1 MKKFISVLLCVCI
14 ICGLSLTA
22 FASGSSTTPLY
33 PYGNYTYISNWKNL
47 TTSSAAYFDAVIGS
61 FRSLVTALN
70 NIYLSVD
77 GLEADVSSIKT
88 DTASIKTAVTTYL
101 VSINKS
107 LLDAKADLATMDSSL
122 VNIDKNTK
130 DVSTN
135 VNTVKTDVST
145 IKTNQSLA
153 YTALLDIKSLQS
165 TLNDTVST
173 AKNQDSIISRLD
185 SLFRT
190 VVMDDQR
197 LYDALFNSFDFY
209 SPAIELSSDGK
220 SYYRSTSY
228 LTNAS
233 FVAAMSGGFGAVVDG
248 LLLLANVVADPQDK
262 EIRDNTV
269 DQKTTAG
276 DYLKTT
282 ATADK
287 YSGALGLNNTLSDAL
302 NTGVSIDDA
311 NSAVSSF
318 TTDSSAEAWT
328 WFSQPVLDDL
338 DPSASSA
345 STLSLDDESE
355 SFDDDVV
362 WVLDPYASADSI
374 LDDFFAGIKGG
385 S

>member
-77 GLEADVSSIKT
+77 GLESDVSSIKT

-122 VNIDKNTK
+122 ANIDTSTKN
-130 DVSTN
+130 VSTN

-173 AKNQDSIISRLD
+173 AKKQDSILD
-185 SLFRT
+185 YLGFFNRT
-190 VVMDDQR
+190 MVSDHDR
-197 LYDALFNSFDFY
+197 LYSGLFSNTLSH
-209 SPAIELSSDGK
+209 PTIELSSDGK
-220 SYYRSTSY
+220 FYRSSSTGYNVSFIDVM
-228 LTNAS
+228 TNS
-233 FVAAMSGGFGAVVDG
+233 FGTITDG
-248 LLLLANVVADPQDK
+248 LLLLANVVADPQDQ

-276 DYLKTT
+276 DYIKTT

>member
-14 ICGLSLTA
+14 VCSLSLTA
-22 FASGSSTTPLY
+22 FAAGSSTTASY
-33 PYGNYTYISNWKNL
+33 PNGNYTYISNWRNL
-47 TTSSAAYFDAVIGS
+47 TTSSAVYFDAVIGS

-135 VNTVKTDVST
+135 VNNVKTDVST

-165 TLNDTVST
+165 TLNSTVST
-173 AKNQDSIISRLD
+173 AKKQDDTLD
-185 SLFRT
+185 YLGFFNRT
-190 VVMDDQR
+190 MTNDHDR
-197 LYDALFNSFDFY
+197 LYSGLFSNTVQT
-209 SPAIELSSDGK
+209 PTIELSGDGK
-220 SYYRSTSY
+220 SFYRSNETGINISFIDAMTS
-228 LTNAS
+228 S
-233 FVAAMSGGFGAVVDG
+233 FGTITDG
-248 LLLLANVVADPQDK
+248 LLLLANVIADPQDQ

-276 DYLKTT
+276 DYIKTT

-287 YSGALGLNNTLSDAL
+287 YSGALGINNTLSDAL

-318 TTDSSAEAWT
+318 TTDESAEAWT
-328 WFSQPVLDDL
+328 WFSQSVLDDL
-338 DPSASSA
+338 DPSASSV

>member
-14 ICGLSLTA
+14 VCSLSLTA

-47 TTSSAAYFDAVIGS
+47 TTSSVAYFDAVIGS
-61 FRSLVTALN
+61 FRSLITALN

-122 VNIDKNTK
+122 ANIDTSTKN
-130 DVSTN
+130 VSTN

-173 AKNQDSIISRLD
+173 AKKQDSILDYLGFFNRTMVGDHDRLYS
-185 SLFRT
+185 SLF
-190 VVMDDQR
+190 
-197 LYDALFNSFDFY
+197 SSDFY
-209 SPAIELSSDGK
+209 TPTIETSSDGK

-228 LTNAS
+228 LINAS
-233 FVAAMSGGFGAVVDG
+233 FVAAMSGCFGAVVDG
-248 LLLLANVVADPQDK
+248 LLLLANVVADPQDQ

-276 DYLKTT
+276 DYIKTT

-338 DPSASSA
+338 DPSAGSV

>member
-14 ICGLSLTA
+14 FCGLSLTA
-22 FASGSSTTPLY
+22 FASGSSTSPVY
-33 PYGNYTYISNWKNL
+33 PSGNYTYISNWKNL
-47 TTSSAAYFDAVIGS
+47 TTSSVAYFDAVIGS
-61 FRSLVTALN
+61 FRSIVTALN

-77 GLEADVSSIKT
+77 GLEGDVSSIKT
-88 DTASIKTAVTTYL
+88 DTASVKTAVATYL

-107 LLDAKADLATMDSSL
+107 LLDAKADLSTMDSSL
-122 VNIDKNTK
+122 SNIDTNTK
-130 DVSTN
+130 NLSTN

-153 YTALLDIKSLQS
+153 YTALLDIKTLQS

-173 AKNQDSIISRLD
+173 AKKQDGILS
-185 SLFRT
+185 SLVSFNRS
-190 VVMDDQR
+190 VSMDHSR
-197 LYDALFNSFDFY
+197 LYDGLFQSNFSF
-209 SPAIELSSDGK
+209 PTIELSDEGKYYRAK
-220 SYYRSTSY
+220 SYVSY
-228 LTNAS
+228 SS
-233 FVAAMSGGFGAVVDG
+233 FVEPIISSFGTITDG
-248 LLLLANVVADPQDK
+248 LLLLANVVADPQDQ
-262 EIRDNTV
+262 EMRDNTV
-269 DQKTTAG
+269 DQKTSAN
-276 DYLKTT
+276 DYIKNT
-282 ATADK
+282 ATGDK

-328 WFSQPVLDDL
+328 WFTQPVLDDL
-338 DPSASSA
+338 DPSASSS
-345 STLSLDDESE
+345 STLSLDDESK
-355 SFDDDVV
+355 SFGDDVV